1 MSQANSHSVQ
11 LVRGLSVWSRLRWAL
26 RLLPSAVLALSGCAS
41 ACRSRCAFGWGG
53 VSGCCRFVRG
63 GRSAR
68 PSRLALPFPRL
79 FSARVACLRSVRQCS
94 VLHQFEWLC
103 PRAGIRSCAWAP
115 VRLAAKPLAACLL
128 GIRHFHML

>member
-1 MSQANSHSVQ
+1 MSLIVSHNMR

-41 ACRSRCAFGWGG
+41 ACRSRCAFGFCGF
-53 VSGCCRFVRG
+53 SGCCRLVRG

-79 FSARVACLRSVRQCS
+79 FSSLVACLRFVRLCS
-94 VLHQFEWLC
+94 DPRQFEWLC

-115 VRLAAKPLAACLL
+115 VRLVAAPLAACLL
-128 GIRHFHML
+128 GIRHFLML